1 MAGFQQL
8 KVFRN
13 LVFTGFA
20 NHDRNVEGNFNPDR
34 IMKEWNFKELALN
47 ETNDYTK
54 YVDDTS
60 AVALANGGITLTT
73 AATDTKTCSY
83 GFGGIHVLAAKKPYV
98 EFKFQLD
105 AITNVAINAVLND
118 AASEGTGA
126 LPFLISGTTIADT
139 ATNSLGFCFDTNQT
153 TARWY
158 AVQTI
163 DGSDS
168 GQLLSATQ
176 APFAAATDLTLG
188 IELDTSGNAT
198 YFINGKQVWYK
209 ALATT
214 AATPLVPYFGIR
226 NNTATSHVATVR
238 YVRLWED
245 A

>member
-34 IMKEWNFKELALN
+34 IMREWNFKELTLD
-47 ETNDYTK
+47 ETNQYTK
-54 YVDDTS
+54 YVDGTS

-98 EFKFQLD
+98 EFKFQLNS
-105 AITNVAINAVLND
+105 ITNVAINAVLND
-118 AASEGTGA
+118 AASEGSGA
-126 LPFLISGTTIADT
+126 LPFTISTTTITDT
-139 ATNSLGFCFDTNQT
+139 ATNSVGFCYDTNQT
-153 TARWY
+153 TLRWY
-158 AVQTI
+158 AVQTNA
-163 DGSDS
+163 GSQT

-176 APFAAATDLTLG
+176 APFAAATDITLG
-188 IELDTSGNAT
+188 IELSTAGNAT
-198 YFINGKQVWYK
+198 YYINGKQVWYK
-209 ALATT
+209 ALASA
-214 AATPLVPYFGIR
+214 AATALVPYIGIR
-226 NNTATSHVATVR
+226 NNTATAHILTCR

-245 A
+245 T